1 MVEKIY
7 DTLKGILYNDLP
19 KDAIGNVVI
28 YDRPVRNWF
37 IGDRDVK
44 PANLSIMIYSANFYF
59 VCVFFYKNCSERM
72 HIQNPFFWN
81 YWGE

>member
-44 PANLSIMIYSANFYF
+44 PANLSIMIYSANLNI
-59 VCVFFYKNCSERM
+59 KD
-72 HIQNPFFWN
+72 ID
-81 YWGE
+81 